1 MSVSAQDVKRLREI
15 TGAGMM
21 DCKAALAESNGDF
34 DGAIEVLRK
43 KGQKLSAKRADRE
56 ANEGVVLALV
66 DASGEN
72 GIVVQVSCETDF
84 VAKNDDF
91 VAFAKS
97 IADKAL
103 ATLPDTKEALLAS
116 EINGEKISDL
126 IISQVGKIGEKVEL
140 YRYEK
145 LSAATVVPY
154 IHMGNRA
161 GVLVGLTKKGEN
173 IINAGKDLAMQIAA
187 MKPVAVDKD
196 DVSQEIISKEIEIG
210 MEIARNE
217 GKPEAMLEKIAQG
230 KLQKFFK
237 ESTLL
242 NQAFVKDNQMTIA
255 DYLKTVDKDVMV
267 TGFKHL
273 YLG

>member
-56 ANEGVVLALV
+56 ANEGVILALV

-72 GIVVQVSCETDF
+72 GIIVQVSCETDF

-91 VAFAKS
+91 VSFART

-103 ATLPDTKEALLAS
+103 ATLPDTKEALLDT
-116 EINGEKISDL
+116 EINGRKIADL
-126 IISQVGKIGEKVEL
+126 IIDQIGKIGEKVEL
-140 YRYEK
+140 YGYEK
-145 LSAATVVPY
+145 VSAPTVVPY

-161 GVLVGLTKKGEN
+161 GVLVGLTKKGQA
-173 IINAGKDLAMQIAA
+173 IVAAGKDLSMQIAA

-196 DVSQEIISKEIEIG
+196 DVSQDIIAKEIEIG

-217 GKPEAMLEKIAQG
+217 GKPENMLEKIAQG

-237 ESTLL
+237 DSTLL
-242 NQAFVKDNQMTIA
+242 NQAFVKDNQMTIR
-255 DYLKTVDKDVMV
+255 DYLNSVDKEVKV
-267 TGFKHL
+267 TGFRHL